1 MDNTTYIRLYILTK
15 VDEIQKEANQ
25 LSIDNTDT
33 FSTDRVFELQGKL
46 ELLKEMFEEL
56 NLSQPKEEKVKI
68 HDDI

>member
-1 MDNTTYIRLYILTK
+1 MHNTTYIRLYILTK

-33 FSTDRVFELQGKL
+33 FSRDRVFELQGKL